1 MIKKVPAKAM
11 GKNQPKAS
19 DLLAWY
25 DVHARHLPWR
35 ARGGRTPDPYAV
47 WLSEIMLQ
55 QTTVATVGPYFRAF
69 LDKWP
74 TVKALGAADIDEV
87 MHAWAGLGYY
97 SRARNLHA
105 CACHV
110 ATELNGVFPDTEE
123 ELMRLPGIGPYTAAA
138 VAAIAFDRPATVVD
152 GNVERVVA
160 RLFQIEE
167 MMPAAKKI
175 IREKAATLTP
185 EKRPGDFAQ
194 AMMDLGATLC
204 SPRNPTCTRCPW
216 EKPCKAT
223 KAGNPDALPRRAP
236 KKERPTRY
244 GTAFWAVRSD
254 GAVLLR
260 KRPPKGLLG
269 GMMEVPSSDW
279 VEGTSLQEADLA
291 HAAPV
296 KAKWEKRVGRVEH
309 TFTHFHLILELVEAR
324 VAKSTKAPTPDCVWV
339 LPEDLGKYALP
350 TVMKKIVTLV
360 LGETEK
366 PGPPIKATRA

>member
-1 MIKKVPAKAM
+1 M
-11 GKNQPKAS
+11 GNKQPKAK

-35 ARGGRTPDPYAV
+35 ARGGATPDPYAV

-55 QTTVATVGPYFRAF
+55 QTTVATVGPYFRNF
-69 LDKWP
+69 LTKWP
-74 TVKALGAADIDEV
+74 TVTALAAADIDEV

-105 CACHV
+105 CAITV
-110 ATELNGVFPDTEE
+110 ATELGGIFPDNEE
-123 ELMRLPGIGPYTAAA
+123 GLANLPGIGPYTAAA

-167 MMPAAKKI
+167 LMPAAKKR
-175 IREKAATLTP
+175 IRAKAATLTP

-204 SPRNPTCTRCPW
+204 TPRNPSCGRCPW
-216 EKPCKAT
+216 ANACEAKR
-223 KAGNPDALPRRAP
+223 AGDPESLPRRAP

-244 GTAFWAVRSD
+244 GTAFWITRSD

-269 GMMEVPSSDW
+269 GMMEVPSSEW
-279 VEGTSLQEADLA
+279 QEGKRNE
-291 HAAPV
+291 HAADEAPI
-296 KAKWEKRVGRVEH
+296 KAKWKKRAGLVEH
-309 TFTHFHLILELVEAR
+309 TFTHFHLMLDLYEAR
-324 VAKSTKAPTPDCVWV
+324 VPRDMELDGVWV
-339 LPEDLGKYALP
+339 APDDMDKYALP
-350 TVMKKIVTLV
+350 TVMKKIVALA
-360 LGETEK
+360 LGENGNAQRKEK
-366 PGPPIKATRA
+366 PGRR